1 MNEDFPIS
9 TVLGYPRIG
18 PRREL
23 KRALE
28 DYWAGRIDRAALDE
42 TGRRLRAESWHRLH
56 ELGLAGLP
64 SNTFSLYDHVLDTA
78 VAVDAVP
85 DRYRDAAD
93 PYFAMARGTDDVPA
107 LRMTKWFDTNYHYIV
122 PEIGPRTRF
131 RAVADKPLAE
141 LREARELGYETRP
154 VLLGPVTFLQG
165 HLERLDDLLD
175 VYGELLRELA
185 EAGARWVQLDE
196 PALVVDGGAPAVR
209 HAYRRLAALERRP
222 KLLVAPYFGDADAA
236 LPALSVAPV
245 DGVAVDLTHGVPAN
259 LRLFEGRT
267 VVGGVVSGRNVWR
280 TDLDAARWLLAQAG
294 ATAVSTSC
302 SLLHVP
308 YTLRGESDLP
318 AGLVDRLAFAEEKV
332 AEVVALAGLGP
343 LPAKPRADTQSEHT
357 PGRLPA
363 RPAAETSVE
372 TTDGPP
378 SAQQIHAA
386 TSVEN
391 EPKPQTHQPRA
402 ETNTTTEREP
412 QSHSTHLHARTNRAT
427 KAEPTSQTTQLHAQ
441 TNTAAETE
449 PQSQSQSQS
458 QTTQPHAQT
467 NTMTEAGPLTAQR
480 PRAATNTGA
489 GAGPLTARADG
500 EAAADVVPEGAR
512 ELVECRSPYAVR
524 VAAQAD
530 LGLPAL
536 PVTTIGSFPQTGDL
550 RAARATLPAEQ
561 YEIRIR
567 REIDRVIAEQEA
579 LGLDVLVHG
588 EPERNDMVQYFAE
601 HLEGFAVTRN
611 GWVQSYG
618 SRCTRP
624 PILHGDVH
632 RPEPI
637 TVRWATYAQSRTERP
652 VKGMLTGP
660 VTIVAWSFVR
670 SDRPLRDVT
679 MQVAD
684 AVRAEVRD
692 LEAAGIR
699 IIQVD
704 EPALRELLPLRREEQ
719 PEYLAWAVAAYRR
732 ATAGAADGTQ
742 IHTHLCYSDAP
753 AVLAAIDAL
762 DADVT
767 SIEAA
772 RSGFA
777 IEGLTRGVGPGVYDI
792 HSPRIPGVDEVG
804 SRLRAALEVIPAGRL
819 WVNPDCGLKTRTY
832 EEVRAALTNVV
843 AAAHKIRESVR

>member
-1 MNEDFPIS
+1 MRGVNEHFPIS

-18 PRREL
+18 PNREL

-28 DYWAGRIDRAALDE
+28 DYWAGRTDRAALDE
-42 TGRRLRAESWHRLH
+42 TGRRLRAETWHRLH

-78 VAVDAVP
+78 VAVDAIP
-85 DRYRDAAD
+85 DRYRDAPD

-122 PEIGPRTRF
+122 PEIGAKTRF
-131 RAVADKPLAE
+131 RAVPDKALAE
-141 LREARELGYETRP
+141 LREARALGYETRP
-154 VLLGPVTFLQG
+154 VLLGPVTFLQDR
-165 HLERLDDLLD
+165 LDRLDDLLD

-185 EAGARWVQLDE
+185 DAGAQWVQLDE
-196 PALVVDGGAPAVR
+196 PALVVDGGAPAIR

-222 KLLVAPYFGDADAA
+222 KLLVASYFGNADAA
-236 LPALSVAPV
+236 LPALSVAPIE
-245 DGVAVDLTHGVPAN
+245 GVAVDLTHGVPPN

-280 TDLDAARWLLAQAG
+280 TDVDAARALLAAAG

-308 YTLRGESDLP
+308 YTLSGESGLP
-318 AGLVDRLAFAEEKV
+318 AELTARLAFAEEKV
-332 AEVVALAGLGP
+332 AEVVALAELGPKAGP
-343 LPAKPRADTQSEHT
+343 LPVR
-357 PGRLPA
+357 
-363 RPAAETSVE
+363 
-372 TTDGPP
+372 
-378 SAQQIHAA
+378 
-386 TSVEN
+386 
-391 EPKPQTHQPRA
+391 PRA
-402 ETNTTTEREP
+402 EGTV
-412 QSHSTHLHARTNRAT
+412 A
-427 KAEPTSQTTQLHAQ
+427 
-441 TNTAAETE
+441 
-449 PQSQSQSQS
+449 
-458 QTTQPHAQT
+458 
-467 NTMTEAGPLTAQR
+467 
-480 PRAATNTGA
+480 
-489 GAGPLTARADG
+489 
-500 EAAADVVPEGAR
+500 PESRG
-512 ELVECRSPYAVR
+512 PYAAR

-536 PVTTIGSFPQTGDL
+536 PVTTIGSFPQTGEL
-550 RAARATLPAEQ
+550 RAARATLQPEE
-561 YEIRIR
+561 YDTRIAA
-567 REIDRVIAEQEA
+567 EIDRVIAEQET

-624 PILHGDVH
+624 PILHGDVR
-632 RPEPI
+632 RPAPI
-637 TVRWATYAQSRTERP
+637 TVRWATYAQSLTDRP

-670 SDRPLRDVT
+670 ADRPLRDVT
-679 MQVAD
+679 LQVAG
-684 AVRAEVRD
+684 AIREEVRD

-719 PEYLAWAVAAYRR
+719 PAYLAWAVAAYRR
-732 ATAGAADGTQ
+732 ATAGAADATQ

-832 EEVRAALTNVV
+832 DEVRAALTNVV